1 MPTFSEYQDVE
12 VELDISVGDFYD
24 EMDEDEKA
32 LMLDYILEDQEKK
45 GEFIKTNVV
54 GRGYSAT
61 EFEQAIDKLIQN
73 YSQLTVKEA
82 QIIVQLAKRF

>member
-54 GRGYSAT
+54 GRGYDAV

-73 YSQLTVKEA
+73 YSQLTVKET
-82 QIIVQLAKRF
+82 QTIVELAKRF

>member
-1 MPTFSEYQDVE
+1 MTIFSECQDVE
-12 VELDISVGDFYD
+12 VELNISVANFYD

-32 LMLDYILEDQEKK
+32 LMFDYILED
-45 GEFIKTNVV
+45 FIKTDVV

-73 YSQLTVKEA
+73 YSQLTVEET
-82 QIIVQLAKRF
+82 QTIVELAKRF